1 MADNSDDRQGGDPR
15 RFLRRGVAF
24 VLFGLVVN
32 HLVVPQLGGARRAL
46 HLLSDVQPLLLPVA
60 LGLQVAALV
69 AYAQLTRSTL
79 PREPRIALATVVRV
93 QLATKAVSNLVP
105 GGSAAGGTLGFRLL
119 TEAGVEPSHAGFALA
134 SAGLGSA
141 LVLNVILWVAL
152 AISIPLTGFSPA
164 YGTAAIVG
172 LVFLAV
178 LAVLILLMS
187 RGRESADRV
196 VRAVAR
202 KVPFVDPETASR
214 YVHQIAA
221 RVVELRRNPAV
232 VRHALFW
239 AAVNWLLDA
248 ASLWVFLAAFG
259 ADGITPIELLVAFGL
274 ANVLAAIPLTPGG
287 LGVIEAVL
295 TSTLVGFG
303 LDRATAAIGVVTY
316 RLASFWLPIPLG
328 AGAYATLRYG
338 PRSLRRLRVRDELRA
353 IAEEAEAGDRHVWDI
368 GVRAASTRP
377 RTPTSQTQP
386 QVDVGVVEVEDGG
399 SPSRSA
405 VAAKAVARPAARST
419 TAAT

>member
-1 MADNSDDRQGGDPR
+1 M
-15 RFLRRGVAF
+15 
-24 VLFGLVVN
+24 LFGLVVN
-32 HLVVPQLGGARRAL
+32 HLVIPQLGGARRAL
-46 HLLSDVQPLLLPVA
+46 SLMSDVQPLLLVVA
-60 LGLQVAALV
+60 LGLQFAALV
-69 AYAQLTRSTL
+69 AYAQMTRAAL
-79 PREPRIALATVVRV
+79 PREPRLALATVVRV

-119 TEAGVEPSHAGFALA
+119 TEAGVAPSHAGFAIA

-164 YGTAAIVG
+164 YWTAAIVA
-172 LVFLAV
+172 LVLLAV
-178 LAVLILLMS
+178 VALLILLMS
-187 RGRESADRV
+187 RGRESADRF
-196 VRAVAR
+196 VRAAAR
-202 KVPFVDPETASR
+202 RVPLVDPETASR
-214 YVHQIAA
+214 FVHQIAA
-221 RVVELRRNPAV
+221 RLVDLRRNPAV
-232 VRHALFW
+232 VRRALFW

-259 ADGITPIELLVAFGL
+259 ADGITVVELLVAFGL

-287 LGVIEAVL
+287 LGVVEAVL

-368 GVRAASTRP
+368 EATDAVFPTPAPDASTRP
-377 RTPTSQTQP
+377 PPPPDGEPGRSPT
-386 QVDVGVVEVEDGG
+386 
-399 SPSRSA
+399 
-405 VAAKAVARPAARST
+405 
-419 TAAT
+419 